1 MSWASRVALSAA
13 LVCLVA
19 PASALASPAV
29 GDPSAP
35 SARLASTATLISD
48 APVYAKPGGGKAV
61 ATARAD
67 TSWTGSQA
75 VLLVAASRRD
85 ASGRLWLK
93 LMLPVRP
100 NGSSGWILADHA
112 RISTT
117 SSRVEISLRAR
128 KLRLRAAGKIIFTT
142 RVVIGKAATPTPRG
156 NFAIYERAQS
166 PRGSNVG
173 PFALHLTAFSDVL
186 HSYDGGPGRIAIH
199 GRAGSLLADPLG
211 SARSH
216 GCIRIRNSTL
226 KRLAKYARAGTPVT
240 IASGWPNP
248 PAQLPSE
255 ASRPG

>member
-1 MSWASRVALSAA
+1 MSHASRVALSAA

-19 PASALASPAV
+19 PASALASPAAS
-29 GDPSAP
+29 DPSAP
-35 SARLASTATLISD
+35 SSRLASVATLLND

-67 TSWTGSQA
+67 TSWTGSRA
-75 VLLVAASRRD
+75 VLLVAASKRD
-85 ASGRLWLK
+85 VSGRLWLK
-93 LMLPVRP
+93 LMLPIRP

-128 KLRLRAAGKIIFTT
+128 KLRLRVAGKIIFTT

-156 NFAIYERAQS
+156 IFAIYERAQS

-216 GCIRIRNSTL
+216 GCIRLRNAAL
-226 KRLAKYARAGTPVT
+226 KLLAKYARAGAPVT
-240 IASGWPNP
+240 IARGWPRL
-248 PAQLPSE
+248 PAAYSP
-255 ASRPG
+255 

>member
-1 MSWASRVALSAA
+1 MSRVGRLALSAA

-19 PASALASPAV
+19 PAAALASPAA

-35 SARLASTATLISD
+35 SSRLASVATLLND
-48 APVYAKPGGGKAV
+48 APVYAKPGDGKAV

-67 TSWTGSQA
+67 TSWTGSRA
-75 VLLVAASRRD
+75 VLLVAASKRD
-85 ASGRLWLK
+85 VSGRLWLK
-93 LMLPVRP
+93 LMLPIRP

-128 KLRLRAAGKIIFTT
+128 KLRLRVAGKIIFTT

-156 NFAIYERAQS
+156 VFAIYERAQS

-199 GRAGSLLADPLG
+199 GRSGSLLADPLG

-216 GCIRIRNSTL
+216 GCVRLSNSAL
-226 KRLAKYARAGTPVT
+226 KLLSKYAGAGAPVT
-240 IASGWPNP
+240 IARGWPNP
-248 PAQLPSE
+248 PGG
-255 ASRPG
+255 ASR

>member
-1 MSWASRVALSAA
+1 MSRVGRLALSAA

-19 PASALASPAV
+19 PAAALASPAA

-35 SARLASTATLISD
+35 SSRLASVATLLND

-67 TSWTGSQA
+67 TSWTGSRA
-75 VLLVAASRRD
+75 VLLIAASKRD
-85 ASGRLWLK
+85 VSGRLWLK
-93 LMLPVRP
+93 LMLPIRP

-128 KLRLRAAGKIIFTT
+128 KLRLRVAGKIIFTT

-156 NFAIYERAQS
+156 IFAIYERAQS

-199 GRAGSLLADPLG
+199 GRSGSLLADPLG

-216 GCIRIRNSTL
+216 GCVRLSNSAL
-226 KRLAKYARAGTPVT
+226 KLLSKYAGAGAPVT
-240 IASGWPNP
+240 IARGWPNQP
-248 PAQLPSE
+248 GG
-255 ASRPG
+255 ASR

>member
-1 MSWASRVALSAA
+1 MSRAGKLALSAA
-13 LVCLVA
+13 LVCLAA
-19 PASALASPAV
+19 PAAALASPAA

-35 SARLASTATLISD
+35 SSRLASVATLFSD

-67 TSWTGSQA
+67 TSWTGSRA
-75 VLLVAASRRD
+75 VLLVAASKRD
-85 ASGRLWLK
+85 VSGRLWLK
-93 LMLPVRP
+93 LMLPIRP

-128 KLRLRAAGKIIFTT
+128 KLRLRVAGKILFTT

-156 NFAIYERAQS
+156 IFAIYERAQS
-166 PRGSNVG
+166 PRGSNIG

-186 HSYDGGPGRIAIH
+186 QSYDGGPGRIAIH

-216 GCIRIRNSTL
+216 GCIRLRNAAL
-226 KRLAKYARAGTPVT
+226 KLLAKYARAGAPVT
-240 IASGWPNP
+240 IARGWPN
-248 PAQLPSE
+248 LPR
-255 ASRPG
+255 AAAR